1 MLTLF
6 IHATFCSDAL
16 RRHLWL
22 IVPVCR
28 AVDIVEL
35 PDGGDVGGAL
45 GVRRH
50 PGVRV
55 PTHYLVPDQ
64 PFPAGKRELEMK
76 KG

>member
-1 MLTLF
+1 MPELF
-6 IHATFCSDAL
+6 GSDAL
-16 RRHLWL
+16 RRHLRL
-22 IVPVCR
+22 VVPVCR
-28 AVDIVEL
+28 AVNVVEL

-64 PFPAGKRELEMK
+64 PLSPGKRELEMR